1 MLSSL
6 LITLREG
13 LEAAL
18 IVGIILAYLARTDNR
33 QGFKPV
39 WLGVSLA
46 VLVSLIAGVLIY
58 LLAGELNG
66 QAEEI
71 FEGIAMFLASGVL
84 TWMIFWMRKQAVNIK
99 AHLHAQI
106 QSVLIRGS
114 SLGLVILAFVVVV
127 REGIETVL
135 FLFAATRVAE
145 SPVLFTVG
153 GFLGLAIAIAIGYS
167 IYKGASRLNL
177 RAFFNVTS
185 LVLILFAAGLLAHGI
200 HEFHETGIIPPVV
213 EHVWNINHILPE
225 KSTFGRFLTAIFGYN
240 GNPSLVEVVIYPVY
254 LALVLWF
261 YFRPIK
267 VSRESKARERVSLTK
282 GDDKNELARKEPE
295 RTERR

>member
-18 IVGIILAYLARTDNR
+18 IIGIILAYLARTDNR
-33 QGFKPV
+33 QGFKSV
-39 WLGVSLA
+39 WLGALLGVLA
-46 VLVSLIAGVLIY
+46 SIVAGVVIY
-58 LLAGELNG
+58 LSAGELSG
-66 QAEEI
+66 QAEEV
-71 FEGIAMFLASGVL
+71 FEGIAMFVAAGVL

-106 QSVLIRGS
+106 QSVLTSGS
-114 SLGLVILAFVVVV
+114 SLGLVILAFVAVV
-127 REGIETVL
+127 REGFETVL

-145 SPVLFTVG
+145 SPVLFVVG

-185 LVLILFAAGLLAHGI
+185 LVLILFAAGLLTHGI
-200 HEFHETGIIPPVV
+200 HEFHEAGIIPPVV

-240 GNPSLVEVVIYPVY
+240 GNPSLVEAVTYFVY
-254 LALVLWF
+254 LTLVLGV
-261 YFRPIK
+261 YFRPIAVNKGRK
-267 VSRESKARERVSLTK
+267 VIVEGNADSNK
-282 GDDKNELARKEPE
+282 
-295 RTERR
+295 RR

>member
-33 QGFKPV
+33 RGFKSV

-46 VLVSLIAGVLIY
+46 VVGSLIAGAAIY
-58 LLAGELNG
+58 LLAGEFSG
-66 QAEEI
+66 QAEGI
-71 FEGIAMFLASGVL
+71 FEGLAMFLAVGVL

-106 QSVLIRGS
+106 QSVLTTGS
-114 SLGLVILAFVVVV
+114 SLGLVVLAFVVVV

-145 SPVLFTVG
+145 SPVLFAAG
-153 GFLGLAIAIAIGYS
+153 GFLGLAVAIGIGYS
-167 IYKGASRLNL
+167 VYKGASRLNL

-185 LVLILFAAGLLAHGI
+185 IVLIVFAAGLLAHGI
-200 HEFHETGIIPPVV
+200 HEFQEAGIVPIVV
-213 EHVWNINHILPE
+213 EHLWDINHILPE
-225 KSTFGRFLTAIFGYN
+225 SSTFGRFLSAILGYN
-240 GNPSLVEVVIYPVY
+240 GNPSLVEVVAYSVY
-254 LALVLWF
+254 LVLALGS

-267 VSRESKARERVSLTK
+267 VAKEREAQVRQQE
-282 GDDKNELARKEPE
+282 A
-295 RTERR
+295 